1 MLRKKAKKLR
11 IQTKRKLRKLTE
23 LFDQEPK
30 QIGLPPGTLVYTGEK
45 EKEPVTILLLEY
57 DQNSFIEK
65 QIDNI
70 DNILISKE
78 NEKVSWINVEGV
90 HDIQLMEKIQSY
102 FNIHPLAMEDIV
114 HTTQRP
120 KAEEYSDQLFIVTRM
135 FIYDEENQDIKNEQV
150 SFILGKNYLLTFLED
165 PGDVF
170 NPVRE
175 RIRKDGTKI
184 RSNGADFLAYALID
198 AIVDSYFHI
207 LEKLGED
214 IEELEDRLVVQPTR
228 EDLQSVHQMRRN
240 MILLRKSVWPLR
252 EVISHLQRNEHEI
265 INQST
270 QIYLRDVYDH
280 IIQIMDTIESYR
292 DMIVG
297 MLDVYL
303 SSTSNKLNEIMKVLT
318 IISTLFIPLTF
329 LAGVYGMN
337 FHYFPELEI
346 KWMYPWGFWI
356 VSLSISFG
364 MIIFFKRKK
373 WF

>member
-1 MLRKKAKKLR
+1 MLRKKAKKFR
-11 IQTKRKLRKLTE
+11 VQTKKQLKKLTR

-45 EKEPVTILLLEY
+45 EKEPVSITLIEY
-57 DQNSFIEK
+57 DQNSYLEK
-65 QIDNI
+65 KIDNL
-70 DNILISKE
+70 NEILFSKA
-78 NEKVSWINVEGV
+78 NEKVSWITIDGV
-90 HDIQLMEKIQSY
+90 HDIKLMEKIQSY
-102 FNIHPLAMEDIV
+102 FNVHPLAMEDIV

-120 KAEEYSDQLFIVTRM
+120 KAEEYPDQLFIVTRM
-135 FIYDEENQDIKNEQV
+135 FIYDEENHELKNEQV

-170 NPVRE
+170 NPVRD

-207 LEKLGED
+207 LEKLGEQ
-214 IEELEDRLVVQPTR
+214 IEELEDRLVAQPTR
-228 EDLQSVHQMRRN
+228 EDLQSVHKMRRN

-252 EVISHLQRNEHEI
+252 EMISHLQRNEHEI

-303 SSTSNKLNEIMKVLT
+303 SSTSNKLNEVMKVLT

-356 VSLSISFG
+356 ISLLISFG